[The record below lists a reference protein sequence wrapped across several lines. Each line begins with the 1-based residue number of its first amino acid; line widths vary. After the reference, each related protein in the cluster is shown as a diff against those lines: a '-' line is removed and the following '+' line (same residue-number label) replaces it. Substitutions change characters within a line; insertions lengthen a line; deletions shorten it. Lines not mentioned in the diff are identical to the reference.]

1 MSEAHPIVSRATYV
15 TIFVVLICLTALT
28 AGVAN
33 IDLGWLNTPI
43 AVAIAATKASL
54 VVLFFMHLRWDKPV
68 NAIIAMAGF
77 LFLGIFLMFCL
88 IDFDARNNY
97 LPSNLHPIADM
108 PLAPGTAPAGE
119 VLRTN
124 AAAAE
129 GGEKK

>member
-54 VVLFFMHLRWDKPV
+54 VVLFFMHLRYGGKLERMAAFC
-68 NAIIAMAGF
+68 AIAFLAILILVTMDDVLTRGTKTYLQDSSLSSAMSAG
-77 LFLGIFLMFCL
+77 
-88 IDFDARNNY
+88 
-97 LPSNLHPIADM
+97 
-108 PLAPGTAPAGE
+108 PGTAASSGSP
-119 VLRTN
+119 
-124 AAAAE
+124 
-129 GGEKK
+129 K